1 MRVVKR
7 RIAAGRGSNRQAVL
21 VEAAHWQV
29 CEVFLWQQEGE
40 RLTLP
45 KLWKRGRKL
54 GAATQ
59 GQWRGGAW

>member
-1 MRVVKR
+1 M
-7 RIAAGRGSNRQAVL
+7 
-21 VEAAHWQV
+21 EAAHWQV

-45 KLWKRGRKL
+45 KLWKHERKL